1 MVGKGKREIGG
12 GIGDLSGRALFGQMH
27 GYTLFGQVWV
37 KRLRANQGCKFGFGS
52 RHLAI
57 WSNASMHQ

>member
-27 GYTLFGQVWV
+27 GYTL
-37 KRLRANQGCKFGFGS
+37 
-52 RHLAI
+52 LA
-57 WSNASMHQ
+57 